1 MQFTF
6 KFLVIVSSLVV
17 ASLTTGVSYS
27 ASPTARDDGTPIDYY
42 LEVSSEEAP
51 ADTLLIF
58 FQGSDCNSVKHNE
71 LIRQLSQAMMPSAD
85 LLLIEKPGINASL
98 PPDSNAE
105 RPDCPGYY
113 IENDSL
119 EQRAMDAHRV
129 LSQVTND
136 NQYARLI
143 VIGGSEGAV
152 VAALFAAEYGMA
164 DAVVMLNGG
173 GRWFIDDV
181 LHNIKSTSPASELD
195 SILEGFKG
203 FAAHVLNSEPFDM
216 EVSNHGYKWWRSTL
230 SLDQKAVLSQLDVPV
245 LIIQGG
251 KDQSVSPDAVKAML
265 KDLHDMGKHH
275 IELMTYSQMDHGF
288 FDPDGRS
295 MADEIAE
302 YVSGWL
308 QGRL

>member
-27 ASPTARDDGTPIDYY
+27 ASSTARDDGTPIDYY
-42 LEVSSEEAP
+42 LEMASEEARS
-51 ADTLLIF
+51 DTLLIF

-71 LIRQLSQAMMPSAD
+71 LIRQLSQAIMPSAD
-85 LLLIEKPGINASL
+85 LLLIDKSGITASL
-98 PPDSNAE
+98 PLDSSAE
-105 RPDCPGYY
+105 RPDCPSYY
-113 IENDSL
+113 IEHDSL
-119 EQRAMDAHRV
+119 EQRAMDAHTV
-129 LSQVTND
+129 VSQVAND
-136 NQYARLI
+136 NQYARF
-143 VIGGSEGAV
+143 VVMGGSEGAV

-173 GRWFIDDV
+173 GRWFMGDV
-181 LHNIKSTSPASELD
+181 VHNIRSTSPASELD

-203 FAAHVLNSEPFDM
+203 FAAHVVNSEPFDM

-230 SLDQKAVLSQLDVPV
+230 TLDQKAVLSQVDVPV

-251 KDQSVSPDAVKAML
+251 KDQSVSPDAVTEML
-265 KDLHDMGKHH
+265 KDLQDMGKHN
-275 IELMTYSQMDHGF
+275 IELMIYSEMDHGF
-288 FDPDGRS
+288 FDPDGRR
-295 MADEIAE
+295 MTDEIAE

-308 QGRL
+308 QGGL